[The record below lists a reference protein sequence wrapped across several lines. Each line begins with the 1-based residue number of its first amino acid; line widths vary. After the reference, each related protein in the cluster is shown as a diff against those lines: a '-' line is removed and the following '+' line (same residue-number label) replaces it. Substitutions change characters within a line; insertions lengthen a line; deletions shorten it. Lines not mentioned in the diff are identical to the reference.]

1 MRQRTYEIR
10 LTGQMS
16 LDDLREEVGDVVI
29 AEQELWTVLSGKFV
43 DQAELHGFLNRLRAF
58 GLDVV
63 EVRRVPGGEPVPD
76 ASDAHEGEEPT

>member
-76 ASDAHEGEEPT
+76 ASDADEGEEPT